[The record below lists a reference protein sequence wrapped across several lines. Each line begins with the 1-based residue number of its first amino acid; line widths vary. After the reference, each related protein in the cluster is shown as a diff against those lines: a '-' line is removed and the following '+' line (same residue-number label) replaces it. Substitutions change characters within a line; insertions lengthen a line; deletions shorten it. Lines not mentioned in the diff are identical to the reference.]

1 MPLDDDVTAV
11 GAIADDARRE
21 LYRYVVAQPQPV
33 GREEAAAAVEMPVH
47 RARFH
52 LEKLEQAGLLETDYA
67 RPAGRG
73 GPGAGR
79 PAKRYRRADRSVAV
93 SLPPRE
99 YDLAGSL
106 LATAID
112 AAAASGEPVT
122 DAVARVAAARGRA
135 LGAASREQH
144 AAAPLEATGRDARE
158 AQRAPREATGSDAR
172 GARETGGS
180 HALGAERATSEAEGD
195 ALDVAAAVL
204 AEHGY
209 EPRRTERGIELANC
223 PFHELSRSHTRL
235 VCGMNRALLGGVT
248 ETVAPGELRATLDPA
263 PGRCCVVIEPEA
275 SAP

>member
-1 MPLDDDVTAV
+1 MPFDDADVTAV

-33 GREEAAAAVEMPVH
+33 GREEAAAAVDMPVH

-79 PAKRYRRADRSVAV
+79 PAKRYRRANRSVAV
-93 SLPPRE
+93 SLPQRE
-99 YDLAGSL
+99 YDLAASL

-112 AAAASGEPVT
+112 AATATGEPVA
-122 DAVARVAAARGRA
+122 DAVARVAAAHGREFG
-135 LGAASREQH
+135 GAARG
-144 AAAPLEATGRDARE
+144 EASPT
-158 AQRAPREATGSDAR
+158 
-172 GARETGGS
+172 
-180 HALGAERATSEAEGD
+180 GD
-195 ALDVAAAVL
+195 ALEAAAAVL
-204 AEHGY
+204 AQHGY

-223 PFHELSRSHTRL
+223 PFHELSRSHTAL

-248 ETVAPGELRATLDPA
+248 EAIAPGALRIRLDPA
-263 PGRCCVVIEPEA
+263 RGRCCVVIETEA
-275 SAP
+275 AGS